1 MRRAVALM
9 LPLAMAACAT
19 RMPADHELRYTVTPA
34 IPPPTTWRAPGETAD
49 ERRLREKLFVAFHA
63 GACGAMP
70 RGEAVNLA
78 ARISA
83 LANVDNGMPMPRV
96 RELANIAMD
105 RAYKDPDFRDCSA
118 IAVAQAHALLRD
130 YPPRPPA
137 ATATRRPPAQP
148 AITTAPPKAT
158 TPATPRRKP
167 DEIDI

>member
-9 LPLAMAACAT
+9 LPLAMAACAP

-34 IPPPTTWRAPGETAD
+34 IPPPSTWRAPGETAD
-49 ERRLREKLFVAFHA
+49 ERRLREKLFAAFHA

-78 ARISA
+78 ARIGA
-83 LANVDNGMPMPRV
+83 RANVDDGMPMPRV
-96 RELANIAMD
+96 RELASAAMA
-105 RAYKDPDFRDCSA
+105 RAYEDPDYRECST
-118 IAVAQAHALLRD
+118 IAVAQARALLRD
-130 YPPRPPA
+130 DPPRPPA
-137 ATATRRPPAQP
+137 ATATRRLPAQP
-148 AITTAPPKAT
+148 AITSAPPKAA